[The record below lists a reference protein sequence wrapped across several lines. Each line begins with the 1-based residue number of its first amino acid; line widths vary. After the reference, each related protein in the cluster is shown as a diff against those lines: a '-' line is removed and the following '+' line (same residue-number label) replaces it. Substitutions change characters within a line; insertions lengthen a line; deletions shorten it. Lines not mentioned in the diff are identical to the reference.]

1 MKPRRTVVFVGSSL
15 KDLREF
21 PEAVLKD
28 IGSQLLAVQFDR
40 EPKDWKPMPSI
51 GSGVR
56 EIRAKD
62 VSGIYRAV
70 YVAKIAGKV
79 HVVHAFQK
87 KTQKTAQKDL
97 DLAKQ
102 RLREVT

>member
-1 MKPRRTVVFVGSSL
+1 M
-15 KDLREF
+15 
-21 PEAVLKD
+21 LKD

-87 KTQKTAQKDL
+87 KTAQKDL

>member
-62 VSGIYRAV
+62 VSGICRAM